1 MRKKIL
7 VIDDSALL
15 RRVMCDIINSDSN
28 LQVVDTCKDG
38 VEGYEKLKNNTYDGV
53 ILDVNMPR
61 MSGLELLEKLKADNI
76 KAKIIIVSTVARAE
90 SQITIRALELGA
102 IDFVEKPLNII
113 EAKGDVFKNR
123 LLVILNNSIVSD
135 GVGKT
140 RRKDFTQQSVSFP
153 PKASSTRRER
163 QSDNSCVEKF
173 KPVEVSSD
181 KRHQKIRPSKGAK
194 NVLIAV
200 ACSTGG
206 PKALQRVVPYIPS
219 EIDAPIVIVQHMPKG
234 FTQSLA
240 ESLNEISKVSVKE
253 AENGEVLKKGV
264 VYIAPGGNHL
274 EIKKVS
280 DSSHK
285 IVFNDMPAIGGL
297 KPCANVMYDSLI
309 TSGYDKIVCVVLTG
323 MGADGTAGI
332 TSLASKKPV
341 YIISQN
347 EQTCVVYGMPRAIAL
362 TGLVDEV
369 VPLNDVANCIT
380 KNVGVK

>member
-163 QSDNSCVEKF
+163 QSDNSCGLTSPEY
-173 KPVEVSSD
+173 
-181 KRHQKIRPSKGAK
+181 RPDPE
-194 NVLIAV
+194 
-200 ACSTGG
+200 CCC
-206 PKALQRVVPYIPS
+206 R
-219 EIDAPIVIVQHMPKG
+219 
-234 FTQSLA
+234 
-240 ESLNEISKVSVKE
+240 
-253 AENGEVLKKGV
+253 
-264 VYIAPGGNHL
+264 
-274 EIKKVS
+274 
-280 DSSHK
+280 
-285 IVFNDMPAIGGL
+285 
-297 KPCANVMYDSLI
+297 
-309 TSGYDKIVCVVLTG
+309 
-323 MGADGTAGI
+323 
-332 TSLASKKPV
+332 
-341 YIISQN
+341 
-347 EQTCVVYGMPRAIAL
+347 R
-362 TGLVDEV
+362 
-369 VPLNDVANCIT
+369 
-380 KNVGVK
+380 

>member
-1 MRKKIL
+1 MKKNIL

-28 LQVVDTCKDG
+28 FQVVDTCKDG
-38 VEGYEKLKNNTYDGV
+38 VEGYEKLKNNTFDGV
-53 ILDVNMPR
+53 ILDVNMPK
-61 MSGLELLEKLKADNI
+61 MSGLELLEKLKKDGI
-76 KAKIIIVSTVARAE
+76 KAKIIVVSTVSRAD
-90 SQITIRALELGA
+90 SQVTIKALELGA
-102 IDFVEKPLNII
+102 IDFVEKPSNII
-113 EAKGDVFKNR
+113 EAKGEDFKNR
-123 LLVILNNSIVSD
+123 LITILNTSFYGSSAGRV
-135 GVGKT
+135 
-140 RRKDFTQQSVSFP
+140 RRKNSVQAPVTP
-153 PKASSTRRER
+153 PNRQVRPVDPKIER
-163 QSDNSCVEKF
+163 F
-173 KPVEVSSD
+173 RPVEVSKTSNN
-181 KRHQKIRPSKGAK
+181 RKIKPSKGAK
-194 NVLIAV
+194 NTLVAI

-219 EIDAPIVIVQHMPKG
+219 GLEAPVVIVQHMPKG
-234 FTQSLA
+234 FTKSLA
-240 ESLNEISKVSVKE
+240 ERLNEISKVKVKE
-253 AENGEVLKKGV
+253 AENGEILKKGV

-280 DSSHK
+280 DTSHK
-285 IVFNDMPAIGGL
+285 IAFNDMPAIGGL

-362 TGLVDEV
+362 TGLVDEI
-369 VPLNDVANCIT
+369 VPLGEVANSIT
-380 KNVGVK
+380 KNVGVE

>member
-1 MRKKIL
+1 MKKNIL

-28 LQVVDTCKDG
+28 FQVVDTCKDG
-38 VEGYEKLKNNTYDGV
+38 VEGYEKLKNNTFDGV
-53 ILDVNMPR
+53 ILDVNMPK
-61 MSGLELLEKLKADNI
+61 MSGLELLEKLKKDGI
-76 KAKIIIVSTVARAE
+76 KAKIIVVSTVSRAD
-90 SQITIRALELGA
+90 SQVTIKALELGA
-102 IDFVEKPLNII
+102 IDFVEKPSNII
-113 EAKGDVFKNR
+113 EAKGEDFKNR
-123 LLVILNNSIVSD
+123 LITILNTSFYGSSAGRV
-135 GVGKT
+135 
-140 RRKDFTQQSVSFP
+140 RRKNNVQAPVTP
-153 PKASSTRRER
+153 PNRQVRPVDPKIER
-163 QSDNSCVEKF
+163 F
-173 KPVEVSSD
+173 RPVEVSKTSNN
-181 KRHQKIRPSKGAK
+181 RKIKPSKGAK
-194 NVLIAV
+194 NTLVAI

-219 EIDAPIVIVQHMPKG
+219 GLEAPVVIVQHMPKG
-234 FTQSLA
+234 FTKSLA
-240 ESLNEISKVSVKE
+240 ERLNEISKVKVKE
-253 AENGEVLKKGV
+253 AENGEILKKGV

-280 DSSHK
+280 DTSHK
-285 IVFNDMPAIGGL
+285 IAFNDMPAIGGL

-362 TGLVDEV
+362 TGLVDEI
-369 VPLNDVANCIT
+369 VPLGEVANSIT
-380 KNVGVK
+380 KNVGVE